1 MDRVFGDKKA
11 ISLFVLPTLILFVA
25 IIIAPIFLSGYYSLL
40 KWDGIGKGVF
50 IGIKNYRDLFINNS
64 DGFGKS
70 VGNSI
75 ILALLSIF
83 IQLPVALILALVLAR
98 GMKGEGFYRTVY
110 FIPVIMS
117 TVVIGQLWLKIYNPD
132 YGLLNSLLKGIGLK
146 SLASDWL
153 GDTNKAL
160 ISVFIPIIWQ
170 YTGYHMLL
178 MYASAKS
185 VSEEIYEAAR
195 IDGASSFTTAVRITI
210 PMIMPMI
217 EVCITFAV
225 IGSLKIF
232 DLVWIL
238 TRGGP
243 LHATEVP
250 STLMYNT
257 IFNQYQ
263 YGYGSS
269 ISIFIIAECLI
280 FTLILQRVFKSK
292 S

>member
-1 MDRVFGDKKA
+1 MDKVLGDKRA
-11 ISLFVLPTLILFVA
+11 IGLFVLPTLILFAV

-40 KWDGIGKGVF
+40 DWNGIGKGAF
-50 IGIKNYRDLFINNS
+50 IGLKNYNDLLFHS
-64 DGFGKS
+64 TDGFGKS

-75 ILALLSIF
+75 ILLLLSVF
-83 IQLPVALILALVLAR
+83 VQLPIALIIALVLAR
-98 GMKGEGFYRTVY
+98 GMRGEGFYRTVY

-132 YGLLNSLLKGIGLK
+132 YGLFNSFLHGIGLD

-153 GDTNKAL
+153 GESSKAL
-160 ISVFIPIIWQ
+160 YSAFVPILWQ

-178 MYASAKS
+178 LYASAKS

-195 IDGASSFTTAVRITI
+195 IDGATGTQTAIKITI
-210 PMIMPMI
+210 PMIKPMI
-217 EVCITFAV
+217 QVCLTFAV

-232 DLVWIL
+232 DLVYVL

-250 STLMYNT
+250 STLMYKS
-257 IFNQYQ
+257 IFDQYQ

-280 FTLILQRVFKSK
+280 FTLILQKMFKSE
-292 S
+292 